1 MLALHPILEMET
13 VMNYSIEFG
22 VLMRAVCP
30 TVSGL
35 DG

>member
-1 MLALHPILEMET
+1 MLPLHPIFEMEILK
-13 VMNYSIEFG
+13 NYSIEFG

-35 DG
+35 VG